1 MAQLRED
8 MEEAETAGDGAR
20 AQELRVLVQT
30 LSGAPPGSKEA
41 KKQQKAQ
48 QKARRAAQK
57 AEKAAAAKAAK
68 ARKKEEKAQAKAAKA
83 KERELVVMTANA
95 EAEAEAAAKAAAQAA
110 DEQAQLPDRGDVVSE
125 DTATT
130 DFNSEHAGGTE
141 ADGREGRPP
150 ALFIDELLS
159 DTTDFNSRASVFDQ
173 ELDEDEDDLALEKTE
188 QSGPELDVDEADFVL
203 GDDSQLPAVPARE
216 EETELPIDFSGATAS
231 LLALERSA
239 TEPGTPVT
247 QQGGTILRDD
257 EATTTTAPADE
268 VANAPE
274 QSKLTEATPVPPA
287 QSPDPVMANQLLELG
302 LAHLCAEFFPRLRQE
317 LEVAK
322 VSHKRSGGRFG
333 RKEVDSVVGFEL
345 TDAERWTVAWLQSR
359 HPAVPEASCQ
369 GLASRLCAKLHST
382 KEICRVRELPQF
394 AVSQARKKQR
404 GGTWGDF
411 CIFSEQWTPP
421 PELAWAGTR
430 SDHHVAVDADTM
442 LEALSW
448 AAPSTLPRAER
459 TAAFDNL
466 CQSQLPTLWDYSATT
481 GLEPDALQVCH
492 QSALLELQ
500 HHTVKLCGVRV
511 AHSLL
516 CNKESPLPP
525 VMDVLRERLEV
536 LATTTEGLFRIPYV
550 AQHQPGLG

>member
-83 KERELVVMTANA
+83 KERELAAMTANA
-95 EAEAEAAAKAAAQAA
+95 EAEAEAAAQAA
-110 DEQAQLPDRGDVVSE
+110 DKQAQLPDRGDVVSE

-130 DFNSEHAGGTE
+130 DFNSEHAGSPATE
-141 ADGREGRPP
+141 ADGREGGRPS
-150 ALFIDELLS
+150 ALDEPLS
-159 DTTDFNSRASVFDQ
+159 DTTDFNSRASAFDQ
-173 ELDEDEDDLALEKTE
+173 ELDEDADDLALPQTE
-188 QSGPELDVDEADFVL
+188 RSGPELDVDEADFVL
-203 GDDSQLPAVPARE
+203 EDDSQLPAVPARE
-216 EETELPIDFSGATAS
+216 EETELPTDFSGATAS

-247 QQGGTILRDD
+247 QQGGGTILRDD
-257 EATTTTAPADE
+257 EATTTAAADE
-268 VANAPE
+268 LANAPE
-274 QSKLTEATPVPPA
+274 QSKLTEATPAPLA
-287 QSPDPVMANQLLELG
+287 QSLDPVMANQLLELG

-345 TDAERWTVAWLQSR
+345 ADAERWIVAWLQSR

-382 KEICRVRELPQF
+382 KEICWVRELPQF
-394 AVSQARKKQR
+394 AVSQARKKQP

-421 PELAWAGTR
+421 PELAWARTR
-430 SDHHVAVDADTM
+430 SDHHVAVDADTI

-459 TAAFDNL
+459 TAAFDSL
-466 CQSQLPTLWDYSATT
+466 CRSQLPTLWDYSATT
-481 GLEPDALQVCH
+481 GLEPEALQVCH

-550 AQHQPGLG
+550 AQHQL